1 MVDQV
6 RDQEELQALGCRLVK
21 RAFAASLA
29 LLLVGCASYTEETR
43 EIRSLY
49 KGDSYRAALTKLE
62 ESALKEDEA
71 SRLLYRLEKA
81 MILDRLGEGEKA
93 RKLLLEAD
101 KIADDLYTT
110 SVSSTAASFL
120 VNDAAADYEGEDY
133 EKVAIHTQ
141 LALSFLGDKNLNAA
155 RVEALKINNKL
166 QELNQKYEDNKNQYG
181 EDAFARYL
189 AGVIYEAKGEVDDA
203 IIDYTK
209 ALDLYRG
216 DFAKFVQGGV
226 PEELVKSLYK
236 LLVKRK
242 RADRLPKL
250 EKDYPKITAE
260 AKAELKDEDEHGYV
274 VTVHE
279 LGQIA
284 IKTTGEFF
292 FGFGKQLVRFSFP
305 TIRKSTSSYWGKIGI
320 TEDKTGKH
328 FRGDN
333 VADMDEIARVTLDDR
348 RGRMIAKQSA
358 RLLAKGQLTE
368 QAYKNF
374 GLIGGIAAN
383 VASAVSETADTRSWT
398 LLPESYFISRA
409 RLRAGSHALKFE
421 TGGKVSD
428 IVKVDVKAGQTLLF
442 RTFD

>member
-1 MVDQV
+1 M
-6 RDQEELQALGCRLVK
+6 RWSGA
-21 RAFAASLA
+21 A
-29 LLLVGCASYTEETR
+29 LLLLLLPGCASYTEETS

-49 KGDSYRAALTKLE
+49 KGDSYREALTKLDASE
-62 ESALKEDEA
+62 IKDEDKN
-71 SRLLYRLEKA
+71 RLLYRLEKA
-81 MILDRLGEGEKA
+81 MILDRLHEGDKS

-110 SVSSTAASFL
+110 SVARTAASFL
-120 VNDAAADYEGEDY
+120 VNDAAADYAGEDY
-133 EKVAIHTQ
+133 ERVAIHTQ
-141 LALSFLGDKNLNAA
+141 LALSFIGDRNLGAA

-189 AGVIYEAKGEVDDA
+189 AGVIYEAKGETDDA

-209 ALDLYRG
+209 AVDLYRG

-226 PEELVKSLYK
+226 PDGLVKALYK
-236 LLVKRK
+236 SLVKRK
-242 RADRLPKL
+242 RTDRLPKL
-250 EKDYPKITAE
+250 EKDFPKVTAE
-260 AKAELKDEDEHGYV
+260 AKAELKDDDEYGQV
-274 VTVHE
+274 IVVHE
-279 LGQIA
+279 LGQVA

-305 TIRKSTSSYWGKIGI
+305 TIKKRTSSYWGKIGI
-320 TEDKTGKH
+320 TDDKTGKH
-328 FRGDN
+328 FGADN
-333 VADMDEIARVTLDDR
+333 VSDMDEIARVTLDDR
-348 RGRMIAKQSA
+348 RLRLIAKQSA

-374 GLIGGIAAN
+374 GVIGGLAAN
-383 VASAVSETADTRSWT
+383 VFTVVTETADTRSWT

-409 RLRAGSHALKFE
+409 RLKPGTHNLKFE
-421 TGGKVSD
+421 TGGKLGD
-428 IVKVDVKAGQTLLF
+428 IEKVDLKAGQVLLF